1 MFYVVPYGVTLT
13 SAIKNF
19 SPIIA
24 KFETIDA
31 AREHVEERNKHTKRH
46 YNILE
51 IKTVWTTMSLDE
63 LLFASSEDNSK
74 TESKYKPGSDFDE
87 AVEAEQL
94 LFPMETTPAVL
105 IEPAPVEAEALD
117 VMPGKGPYSPKRRT
131 YKKSLSIFDGPM
143 PADLKSVHGTIALN
157 EASLLLGLPVGVI
170 TRLADEGKIN
180 MYNNGLAGNMRRY
193 FIPATDLRRLFKV
206 KQGGTA

>member
-1 MFYVVPYGVTLT
+1 MFYVVPYGITLT

-74 TESKYKPGSDFDE
+74 TESKYKPVNAVEVE
-87 AVEAEQL
+87 AVL
-94 LFPMETTPAVL
+94 LPAETTPAVL
-105 IEPAPVEAEALD
+105 VEPAPVEAEALD
-117 VMPGKGPYSPKRRT
+117 VIPGKGPYSPKRRT

-193 FIPATDLRRLFKV
+193 FIPAADLRRLFKV

>member
-1 MFYVVPYGVTLT
+1 MFYVVPYGISLN
-13 SAIKNF
+13 SAFTNF
-19 SPIIA
+19 SSIIA

-31 AREHVEERNKHTKRH
+31 ARKNVEERNKHTKRH

-74 TESKYKPGSDFDE
+74 IPNNQTP
-87 AVEAEQL
+87 VEAEQL

-117 VMPGKGPYSPKRRT
+117 VIPTKGPYSSKRRT
-131 YKKSLSIFDGPM
+131 YKKCLSIFDGPM
-143 PADLKSVHGTIALN
+143 PVGLRSAHGTIALN
-157 EASLLLGLPVGVI
+157 EATLLLNLPDSI
-170 TRLADEGKIN
+170 IMRLAKEGKIN
-180 MYNNGLAGNMRRY
+180 MYKNGLTGNLRRY
-193 FIPATDLRRLFKV
+193 FIPVADLRRLFKV

>member
-1 MFYVVPYGVTLT
+1 M
-13 SAIKNF
+13 SAFTNF
-19 SPIIA
+19 SSIIA

-31 AREHVEERNKHTKRH
+31 ARKHVEERNKHTKRH

-74 TESKYKPGSDFDE
+74 TESKYKP
-87 AVEAEQL
+87 VEAEQL
-94 LFPMETTPAVL
+94 LFPMQTTPEVL
-105 IEPAPVEAEALD
+105 VEPAPVEAEALD
-117 VMPGKGPYSPKRRT
+117 VIPTKGPYSPKRRT

-170 TRLADEGKIN
+170 MRLADEGKIN

-193 FIPATDLRRLFKV
+193 FIPAADLRRLFKV

>member
-1 MFYVVPYGVTLT
+1 MFYVVPYGISLM

-24 KFETIDA
+24 KFETIDE
-31 AREHVEERNKHTKRH
+31 ARKHVEERNKHTKRH

-74 TESKYKPGSDFDE
+74 TESKYKPVNAVEVE
-87 AVEAEQL
+87 AVL
-94 LFPMETTPAVL
+94 LPTKTTPAVL
-105 IEPAPVEAEALD
+105 VEPAPVEAEALYVIPD
-117 VMPGKGPYSPKRRT
+117 KGPYSPKRRT
-131 YKKSLSIFDGPM
+131 YKKSLCIFDGPM

-157 EASLLLGLPVGVI
+157 EVTLLLGLPGGVI
-170 TRLADEGKIN
+170 MRLADEGKIN
-180 MYNNGLAGNMRRY
+180 MYNNGLAGNRRRY
-193 FIPATDLRRLFKV
+193 FIPAADLRRLFKV
-206 KQGGTA
+206 KQEGTA